1 MAKLKIKD
9 KDKLWIVYS
18 VNVAGMTKQA
28 AFEVIEHIH
37 KELSS
42 FDDSVISLILPIRE
56 GNSHIEFYNMQKAKP
71 MTIDKLKKLAE
82 NAEFETI

>member
-37 KELSS
+37 KELSA
-42 FDDSVISLILPIRE
+42 FDDSVISLILPIME

-71 MTIDKLKKLAE
+71 ATLDKLKKLTE
-82 NAEFETI
+82 NAELETI